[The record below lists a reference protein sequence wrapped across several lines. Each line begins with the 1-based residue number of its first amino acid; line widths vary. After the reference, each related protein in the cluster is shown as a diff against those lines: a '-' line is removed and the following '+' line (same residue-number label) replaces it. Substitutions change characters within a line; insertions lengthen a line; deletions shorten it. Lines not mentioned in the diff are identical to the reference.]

1 MILSVIPV
9 LALESLEM
17 HAVKKQIYGLTTH
30 CLNHNLRGAREKTG
44 P

>member
-1 MILSVIPV
+1 MILNVIPA

-17 HAVKKQIYGLTTH
+17 HAVKKQIYRLTIH
-30 CLNHNLRGAREKTG
+30 CLSHDLRGAREKTG